1 MKLEFEKMIIKDL
14 DNIKDNLESDFDDF
28 WNYNI
33 LKSELENDLS
43 YFIVCKYNEEIIGFA
58 GFKKVLDE
66 LNQRAENID
75 KYIKQEISIK
85 EAIYEAE
92 MKSKISQKK
101 EEYVSKLQ
109 QKREEKEQE
118 FLRNKQE
125 KENKF
130 EVKKQQIKDTII
142 SELIRGDE

>member
-1 MKLEFEKMIIKDL
+1 MDETIK
-14 DNIKDNLESDFDDF
+14 
-28 WNYNI
+28 NI
-33 LKSELENDLS
+33 LQIDNNS
-43 YFIVCKYNEEIIGFA
+43 
-58 GFKKVLDE
+58 KKTLDE

-101 EEYVSKLQ
+101 EEQVSKLQ

>member
-1 MKLEFEKMIIKDL
+1 MKLEFEKMTIKDL

-66 LNQRAENID
+66 ADIMNIV
-75 KYIKQEISIK
+75 I
-85 EAIYEAE
+85 
-92 MKSKISQKK
+92 
-101 EEYVSKLQ
+101 
-109 QKREEKEQE
+109 
-118 FLRNKQE
+118 
-125 KENKF
+125 
-130 EVKKQQIKDTII
+130 KKQYQNKKIGTALFNQLIILAKSLNINILNLEVNENNIYAIKLYKKFDFKEVGKRKFYYNNNDTAILMKKQL
-142 SELIRGDE
+142 EK